1 MLASLPLPKYEGVGI
16 LRNAPVRVGI
26 YIGLCL
32 AIVFSAWVMVAHRVA
47 VLDGFQR
54 ERNLAALV
62 ILCALALFPVV
73 RFYRSPHE
81 QVLSGLIAWTILCF
95 TYRVLGLFFSLL
107 DQEYI
112 RLQIFVMGSLAY
124 MISATLSWIGT
135 IVWRARNEYT
145 SHLRH

>member
-1 MLASLPLPKYEGVGI
+1 MPDSMPLTEARGSGILKNPPVGVG
-16 LRNAPVRVGI
+16 L
-26 YIGLCL
+26 YTGLGL
-32 AIVFSAWVMVAHRVA
+32 AAVFSAWVMVANRVS
-47 VLDGFQR
+47 VLDGLTR
-54 ERNLAALV
+54 ERNLAAL
-62 ILCALALFPVV
+62 ILLCFLALFPVV
-73 RFYRSPHE
+73 RFFRSPYE
-81 QVLSGLIAWTILCF
+81 QVLSGLIAWTILCI
-95 TYRVLGLFFSLL
+95 TYRILGLFFSLL

>member
-1 MLASLPLPKYEGVGI
+1 MPDSIPLPGYQRLGFLK
-16 LRNAPVRVGI
+16 NAPVRVGI
-26 YIGLCL
+26 YTGLCL
-32 AIVFSAWVMVAHRVA
+32 AIVFSAWVMVANRVS
-47 VLDGFQR
+47 VLDGLVR
-54 ERNLAALV
+54 ERNLAALL
-62 ILCALALFPVV
+62 ILCFLALFPVI
-73 RFYRSPHE
+73 RFYRSPYE
-81 QVLSGLIAWTILCF
+81 QVLSGLIAWTILCL

-112 RLQIFVMGSLAY
+112 RFQIFVMGSLAY

>member
-1 MLASLPLPKYEGVGI
+1 MPDSMTLAESPGSGI
-16 LRNAPVRVGI
+16 LKNPPVR
-26 YIGLCL
+26 IGLYTGLGL
-32 AIVFSAWVMVAHRVA
+32 AAVFSAWVMVANRVS
-47 VLDGFQR
+47 VLDGLTR
-54 ERNLAALV
+54 ERNLAAL
-62 ILCALALFPVV
+62 ILLCFLALFPVV
-73 RFYRSPHE
+73 RFFRSPYE
-81 QVLSGLIAWTILCF
+81 QVLSGLIAWTILCI
-95 TYRVLGLFFSLL
+95 TYRILGLFFSLL